1 MHDDVLVEFG
11 SNLLELGNLIFV
23 NDSLMNAAIFNGF
36 DINGLLRA
44 AIFEDMEEM
53 HKAI

>member
-1 MHDDVLVEFG
+1 MHDDVSVQLLC
-11 SNLLELGNLIFV
+11 NLIELGDLIFV

-44 AIFEDMEEM
+44 GIFEDMEEM